1 MLKTLTLTSALL
13 ATLLLS
19 GCSQHIGNFTALST
33 DAYNPVNLDEK
44 HKVASGI
51 EHDVMSTI
59 ILGIPVGGRTK
70 LDQAVSETTRE
81 HGGDFMKNAQV
92 YGKAW
97 YFFLF
102 GQQGFMLKGD
112 IYKTQD

>member
-1 MLKTLTLTSALL
+1 MKKVSSFFVFGFTA
-13 ATLLLS
+13 LLLS

-33 DAYNPVNLDEK
+33 DSYNPKNIDEK

-59 ILGIPVGGRTK
+59 ILGIPIGGHTK
-70 LDQAVSETTRE
+70 LDQAVAETARE
-81 HGGDFMKNAQV
+81 NGGDYLRNAQV
-92 YGKAW
+92 HAKAW

-102 GQQGFMLKGD
+102 GQQGFMIKGD
-112 IYKTQD
+112 VYNTQE